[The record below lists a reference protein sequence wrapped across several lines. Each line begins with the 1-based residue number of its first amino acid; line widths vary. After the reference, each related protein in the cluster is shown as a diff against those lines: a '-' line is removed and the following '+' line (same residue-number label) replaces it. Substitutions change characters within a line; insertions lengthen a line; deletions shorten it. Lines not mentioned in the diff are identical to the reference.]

1 MRRLLL
7 SVSLLALLAQAVH
20 AQTIWYVD
28 GDAVTNGSGMNWGN
42 PFNNLPSALTAASNL
57 NDPQDEIWVKAS
69 ILPYTP
75 ASTTSTFQLEAN
87 VGVYGGFD
95 GTETS
100 RNERDFLNNETI
112 LSGEL
117 GSPGHGDNVENI
129 VTGATGNST
138 FVLDGFT
145 ITGADNHGIFNSTGA
160 NGLYRNLIIE
170 DNDSLYDGFGAGM
183 WVQNSN
189 PVIISC
195 TIQNNQVS
203 IATCGGAGLYI
214 LESSPLIQDCTFE
227 GNELLGGSPHIPTG
241 GIGGGGGAV
250 VEGGAPRFFSCRFRN
265 NRTINGFGGGLA
277 VESGEGVIVAL
288 CSFTDNIVEIT
299 NSDADQGGG
308 GLATHHP
315 ISVMNCSFRRNT
327 VRDDSLDLFGMGG
340 GAYFIKDAT
349 VTN

>member
-1 MRRLLL
+1 MRRFLL
-7 SVSLLALLAQAVH
+7 SVSLVALLAQAVH

-28 GDAVTNGSGMNWGN
+28 GDALTNGFGTAWGS

-69 ILPYTP
+69 ALPYTP

-100 RNERDFLNNETI
+100 RNERDFLNNETT

-170 DNDSLYDGFGAGM
+170 DNDSLYDGFGGH
-183 WVQNSN
+183 VGSK
-189 PVIISC
+189 
-195 TIQNNQVS
+195 
-203 IATCGGAGLYI
+203 
-214 LESSPLIQDCTFE
+214 LES
-227 GNELLGGSPHIPTG
+227 GNHILHNQKQP
-241 GIGGGGGAV
+241 
-250 VEGGAPRFFSCRFRN
+250 N
-265 NRTINGFGGGLA
+265 
-277 VESGEGVIVAL
+277 
-288 CSFTDNIVEIT
+288 
-299 NSDADQGGG
+299 
-308 GLATHHP
+308 
-315 ISVMNCSFRRNT
+315 
-327 VRDDSLDLFGMGG
+327 
-340 GAYFIKDAT
+340 
-349 VTN
+349 